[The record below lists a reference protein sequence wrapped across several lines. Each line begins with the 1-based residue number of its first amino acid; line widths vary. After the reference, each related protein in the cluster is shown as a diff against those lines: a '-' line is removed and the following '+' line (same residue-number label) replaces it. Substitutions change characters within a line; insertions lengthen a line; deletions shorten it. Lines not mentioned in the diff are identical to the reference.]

1 MEVTV
6 LSPERPVSSLTCRS
20 VTAPGKE
27 GYFSVLP
34 EHAAYISEV
43 AAGELILEKEGGEM
57 LRYFLSGGYV
67 NVDYSNKVTVLA
79 TVIESQDDIDAE
91 RASGAEKR
99 AQQRLLSKGADV
111 DFVRAQAA
119 LKRAQCRISISRK

>member
-67 NVDYSNKVTVLA
+67 NVDSSRVTVLA